1 MAIVVSMGDP
11 AGIGPELV
19 LKAFLD
25 GTVSGGFLVLGDLD
39 VVSSCNERLGL
50 RAPLRA
56 ATGPRDTPDGWVS
69 VLDAGILRREAVRPG
84 ELSRSC
90 GEAAKAYVES
100 AVRLVLSGSAEAL
113 VTLPVN
119 KEAVRLSDPSFTGH
133 TELVAGL
140 CGSPRVAMM
149 LCSERL
155 AVSHVSAHVSLLEAI
170 HRITTER
177 VLEVIQ
183 LTAAALGKLGRRSR
197 IAVAGLN
204 PHAGEGGAF
213 GVEDRRAISP
223 AVEAARAA
231 GLDASGPFPPDTVFL
246 RATRGEFDAV
256 VCMYHDQGHI
266 PMKLLD
272 FQGAVNVT
280 LGLPIV
286 RTSVDHG
293 TAFDIAWKGVA
304 STGSYSAAFALARR
318 LAAGA
323 SGGRHGGTARADGDP
338 RSSSS

>member
-1 MAIVVSMGDP
+1 MAVVVSMGDP
-11 AGIGPELV
+11 AGVGPELV
-19 LKAFLD
+19 LKGFLD
-25 GTVSGGFLVLGDLD
+25 GTVSEGFLVLGDLD
-39 VVSSCNERLGL
+39 VLAACNEKLGL

-56 ATGPRDTPDGWVS
+56 SAGPRDTPKGWVS
-69 VLDAGILRREAVRPG
+69 VLDAGILDRAAVRPG

-90 GEAAKAYVES
+90 GAAAKGYVVN
-100 AVRLVLSGSAEAL
+100 AVRLIRAGSAEAL

-133 TELVAGL
+133 TELVAEL

-149 LCSERL
+149 LCSQKL

-170 HRITTER
+170 HRITPER
-177 VLEVIQ
+177 ILEVIR
-183 LTAAALGKLGRRSR
+183 LTSDALRRLGRGPRV
-197 IAVAGLN
+197 AVAGLN

-213 GVEDRRAISP
+213 GTEDREAITP
-223 AVEAARAA
+223 AVQAARAA
-231 GLDASGPFPPDTVFL
+231 GLDVSGPLPPDTVFV
-246 RATRGEFDAV
+246 RAARGEFDAV

-304 STGSYSAAFALARR
+304 STGSYAAAFALARR
-318 LAAGA
+318 LAAA
-323 SGGRHGGTARADGDP
+323 ALPGGGP
-338 RSSSS
+338 R

>member
-1 MAIVVSMGDP
+1 MAVAVSMGDP

-25 GTVSGGFLVLGDLD
+25 GSVAGGFLVVGDLG
-39 VVSSCNERLGL
+39 VLAACSEALGL

-56 ATGPRDTPDGWVS
+56 AADPGDLRDGWVN
-69 VLDAGILRREAVRPG
+69 VLDQKLLPGAEVRPG
-84 ELSRSC
+84 VLSRAC
-90 GEAAKAYVES
+90 GSAARAYVQS
-100 AVRLVLSGSAEAL
+100 AALLVLSRSAEAL

-133 TELVAGL
+133 TELVAQL
-140 CGSPRVAMM
+140 CGAPRVAMM
-149 LCSERL
+149 LCSPKL
-155 AVSHVSAHVSLLEAI
+155 AVSHVSAHLSLLEAI
-170 HRITTER
+170 RRVTTER
-177 VLEVIQ
+177 VLEVIR
-183 LTAAALGKLGRRSR
+183 LTAGTLGKLGRGTRV
-197 IAVAGLN
+197 AVAGLN

-213 GVEDRRAISP
+213 GTEDQKVIAP
-223 AVEAARAA
+223 AVESARAA
-231 GLDASGPFPPDTVFL
+231 GLDATGPLPPDTVFV

-293 TAFDIAWKGVA
+293 TAFDIAWQGKA
-304 STGSYSAAFALARR
+304 STGSYAAAFALARS
-318 LAAGA
+318 LVAGA
-323 SGGRHGGTARADGDP
+323 HG
-338 RSSSS
+338 